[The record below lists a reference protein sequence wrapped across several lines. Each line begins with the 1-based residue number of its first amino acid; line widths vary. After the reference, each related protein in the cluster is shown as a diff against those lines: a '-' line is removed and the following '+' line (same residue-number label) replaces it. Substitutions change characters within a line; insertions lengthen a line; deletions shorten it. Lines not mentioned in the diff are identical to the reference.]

1 MRNNELRGGRGG
13 EGGFIK
19 NKWPKKRKKMK
30 ETKNVSFCG
39 RFDTTEKRD
48 PFFWEEEEVEKEE
61 FGSLR
66 SFSSLFDKYK
76 TNNTVGSS
84 LLLLL
89 P

>member
-48 PFFWEEEEVEKEE
+48 PFFWRRRRSKRR
-61 FGSLR
+61 SLD
-66 SFSSLFDKYK
+66 L
-76 TNNTVGSS
+76 
-84 LLLLL
+84 
-89 P
+89 

>member
-1 MRNNELRGGRGG
+1 MSLFAGVST
-13 EGGFIK
+13 
-19 NKWPKKRKKMK
+19 PPRK
-30 ETKNVSFCG
+30 EIL
-39 RFDTTEKRD
+39 
-48 PFFWEEEEVEKEE
+48 FFLEEEEEVEKEE

>member
-1 MRNNELRGGRGG
+1 MSLFAGVST
-13 EGGFIK
+13 
-19 NKWPKKRKKMK
+19 PPRK
-30 ETKNVSFCG
+30 EIL
-39 RFDTTEKRD
+39 
-48 PFFWEEEEVEKEE
+48 FFLEEEEVEKEE

-89 P
+89 PRRRVRKTKSNFLLKRHHK

>member
-1 MRNNELRGGRGG
+1 LRAFRHH
-13 EGGFIK
+13 
-19 NKWPKKRKKMK
+19 R
-30 ETKNVSFCG
+30 
-39 RFDTTEKRD
+39 EKRS
-48 PFFWEEEEVEKEE
+48 FFLEEEEVEKEE